1 MHDRPSRFADFPA
14 AMHLPSAALYP
25 EKPMSRWLV
34 RMVVDTDRNCAPH
47 QAVIS
52 AWQIETHVWAD
63 SSLDAVG
70 RARDDFYVGW
80 ATLADRQ
87 RYPLR
92 VLEVRQVAV

>member
-1 MHDRPSRFADFPA
+1 MYDRPSRFAAFPA
-14 AMHLPSAALYP
+14 AMHVPRASFYP
-25 EKPMSRWLV
+25 EKPMARWLV
-34 RMVVDTDRNCAPH
+34 RMVVDVEP
-47 QAVIS
+47 
-52 AWQIETHVWAD
+52 AWPIETHVWAD
-63 SSLDAVG
+63 SSTDAVG